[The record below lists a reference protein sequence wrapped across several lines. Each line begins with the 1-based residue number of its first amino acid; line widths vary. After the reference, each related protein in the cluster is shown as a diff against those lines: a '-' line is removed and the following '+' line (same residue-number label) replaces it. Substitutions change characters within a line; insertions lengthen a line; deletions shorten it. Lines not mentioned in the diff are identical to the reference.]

1 MRLSILLFILA
12 LLLPSA
18 THAANPLNSVA
29 AVVNGEMITT
39 FDLETEMAPELFRM
53 GIDPEKSDKS
63 DAVNAVSRRI
73 LDNMINSILLT
84 QEAQRLRIA
93 ATDSDI
99 ENELR
104 QLMERSRLTPDEFQR
119 QLQLQGITEKTFRE
133 RVRDGILRK
142 RLLSTM
148 VGRKVVVTK
157 DEIAAYYNNHKDM
170 FKSDQQV
177 RFSVLV
183 YPPDVDAAKTAARIK
198 SGSVSFDKVVREI
211 SVGPRAD
218 EGGDLGTIPWDD
230 LDPAWRDQLAGLQ
243 PGQASGLFEV
253 NGLKTQVF
261 LTELSAGDG
270 QSLEEASDQ
279 IETILREPK
288 LQQRLEE
295 YTMQLRKRAMI
306 DIRI

>member
-1 MRLSILLFILA
+1 MYSSILFFILA

-18 THAANPLNSVA
+18 AHAAAPLNSVA

-53 GIDPEKSDKS
+53 GIDPGKTDKG
-63 DAVNAVSRRI
+63 DTVNAVSRRT

-119 QLQLQGITEKTFRE
+119 QLQLQGITEQVFRE
-133 RVRDGILRK
+133 RVRDGILRR

-157 DEIAAYYNNHKDM
+157 DEIAAYYDKHRDM
-170 FKSDQQV
+170 FKNDQQV

-183 YPPDVDAAKTAARIK
+183 YPPDADAARTAARIK
-198 SGSVSFDKVVREI
+198 SGAVSFERTVREI

-218 EGGDLGTIPWDD
+218 QGGDLGLIPWDD

-243 PGQASGLFEV
+243 PGQVSGLFEV
-253 NGLKTQVF
+253 NGLKTQVL

-270 QSLEEASDQ
+270 QSLEEASEQ